1 MVWTNKNGLDYTL
14 YILLLYYKNKT
25 IYKKKRIKNKVKQED
40 GNIYYEPLT
49 TIAKGKFIIE
59 L

>member
-1 MVWTNKNGLDYTL
+1 MLEEK
-14 YILLLYYKNKT
+14 
-25 IYKKKRIKNKVKQED
+25 IKSKVKQED
-40 GNIYYEPLT
+40 DNIYYEPLT